1 MNTLNLGSD
10 EMPEKKKKSN
20 TRNLKIALGLA
31 AVILVPT
38 IGSTLAGGININSN
52 TAVEFGQGV
61 VATTACSATVTIT
74 PTSSLNA
81 QGAFVLETIEVSG
94 VDAACDNKYLTL
106 KVLDGVTPVIIGT
119 STATFCR
126 IEFDAVGA
134 EDVYTHVAGD
144 TCGTLGAMTAGGFT
158 LTPTTKPSSDD
169 VTKITIESGSV
180 A

>member
-10 EMPEKKKKSN
+10 EIPATKKKSN

-38 IGSTLAGGININSN
+38 IGSTLAGGIAVNSN

-61 VATTACSATVTIT
+61 VATTACSPTITLT
-74 PTSSLNA
+74 PTSALESS
-81 QGAFVLETIEVSG
+81 AFVLDTIAVSG
-94 VDAACDNKYLTL
+94 INANCDEKYLTI
-106 KVLDGVTPVIIGT
+106 KVLDSNGDAVAIGT
-119 STATFCR
+119 GGALFCR
-126 IEFDAVGA
+126 INIEITAVD
-134 EDVYTHVAGD
+134 DVYTHGVGAS
-144 TCGTLGAMTAGGFT
+144 CGSLTGQTADGFT
-158 LTPTTKPSSDD
+158 LTPTTKPASDD